1 MRKFSLLLAFAVWS
15 AALAAHPAV
24 AENDAVP
31 TGIDLLKRCKALKQ
45 GSEGSAESA
54 ADLETSQDYGY
65 CLGYVVGYV
74 SGFAARDVT
83 GEEGRFCPPDNAR
96 IVDFVEAINQWLVDH
111 PDRLEAMGAVVT
123 LQAFQWKFPCPAEVR
138 GGTSQ

>member
-1 MRKFSLLLAFAVWS
+1 MLRT
-15 AALAAHPAV
+15 PAV

-31 TGIDLLKRCKALKQ
+31 TGIDLLKRCNAIKEV
-45 GSEGSAESA
+45 SEGSPRRRPTGN
-54 ADLETSQDYGY
+54 LLDYGY

-111 PDRLEAMGAVVT
+111 PDRLEAMGAVVA

-138 GGTSQ
+138 SGTSQ